1 MFMNLFYIAKKNLKR
16 KVFRTVALISS
27 IALVSGLLFAGAI
40 SMKSVMTSIVI
51 GSQRLG
57 ADLMVVPEGYEEKAR
72 TTLIAGKPSVF
83 YMPKDILEKVRRI
96 KGVKQASPQLFI
108 KSTQYPCCT
117 YVDVLLVAFEP
128 ETDFTVKPWL
138 QETIKRDLSKD
149 EVIIGGSIPVSTG
162 EKMTFFGKE
171 LTVVGSLQ
179 RTGLEYIDHAVYM
192 TMETARDLIKVSK
205 TKAYEPLNISDDLYS
220 TILVQLDE
228 KVSPERAAVFIEY
241 EIKGVKAITSQD
253 VIGTVKRQLFALLK
267 TLFGLGISL
276 WIVTIILVG
285 VVFSMIVNERQREIG
300 ILRSLGAKRSGVF
313 YLITIEAF
321 IISIIGGIT
330 GIIAGGI
337 FLLLIKEP
345 VRIAFNLPYLWP
357 GTLFVIATGLIILLI
372 SIVTGTGTALYPAMR
387 ISRMEPYEAIRMGE

>member
-1 MFMNLFYIAKKNLKR
+1 MTLLYIAKKNLKR
-16 KVFRTVALISS
+16 KPFRTSALIIS

-40 SMKSVMTSIVI
+40 SMKSVLTSIKS
-51 GSQRLG
+51 GAERLG

-72 TTLIAGKPSVF
+72 STLIAGKPSVF
-83 YMPKDILEKVRRI
+83 YMPGEVLDKVRKI

-108 KSTQYPCCT
+108 KSTSYPCCT

-138 QETIKRDLSKD
+138 QETIKRDLGKD
-149 EVIIGGSIPVSTG
+149 EVIIGASIPVSTG
-162 EKMTFFGKE
+162 EKMTFYGKE
-171 LTVVGSLQ
+171 LTVVGTLS

-192 TMETARDLIKVSK
+192 TLETARDLITVSK
-205 TKAYEPLNISDDLYS
+205 TKSYESLDIGENVYS
-220 TILVQLDE
+220 AILVQLDPNI
-228 KVSPERAAVFIEY
+228 SPERAAVFIEY

-253 VIGTVKRQLFALLK
+253 VIGTVKKQLFALLR

-300 ILRSLGAKRSGVF
+300 ILRSLGAKKSGIF

-321 IISIIGGIT
+321 IISVAGGIT
-330 GIIAGGI
+330 GIIAGGV
-337 FLLLIKEP
+337 LLLIIKDP
-345 VRIAFNLPYLWP
+345 IRIAFNLPYLWP
-357 GTLFVIATGLIILLI
+357 GPVFVIATGITILLI
-372 SIVTGTGTALYPAMR
+372 SIITGTGTALFPALR
-387 ISRMEPYEAIRMGE
+387 TSRMEPYEAIRSGE

>member
-1 MFMNLFYIAKKNLKR
+1 MTLLYIAKKNLKR
-16 KVFRTVALISS
+16 KLFRTSALIIS

-40 SMKSVMTSIVI
+40 SMKSVLTSIKL
-51 GSQRLG
+51 GAERLG
-57 ADLMVVPEGYEEKAR
+57 ADIMVVPEGYEEKAR
-72 TTLIAGKPSVF
+72 STLIAGKPSVF
-83 YMPKDILEKVRRI
+83 YMPGEVLDKVRKI

-108 KSTQYPCCT
+108 KSTSYPCCT

-128 ETDFTVKPWL
+128 ETDFTVRPWL
-138 QETIKRDLSKD
+138 QETVKRELGKD
-149 EVIIGGSIPVSTG
+149 EVIIGASIPVSTG

-171 LTVVGSLQ
+171 LTVVGSLS

-205 TKAYEPLNISDDLYS
+205 TKSFEPLDIKEDVYS
-220 TILVQLDE
+220 TILVQLDP

-253 VIGTVKRQLFALLK
+253 VIGSVKKQLFALLR

-300 ILRSLGAKRSGVF
+300 ILRSLGAKKSGVF

-330 GIIAGGI
+330 GILAGGVL
-337 FLLLIKEP
+337 LLLIKEP
-345 VRIAFNLPYLWP
+345 IRIAFNLPYLWP
-357 GTLFVIATGLIILLI
+357 GTLFVLATGIIILLI
-372 SIVTGTGTALYPAMR
+372 SIITGTGTALYPALR
-387 ISRMEPYEAIRMGE
+387 TSRMEPYEAIRSGE

>member
-1 MFMNLFYIAKKNLKR
+1 MTLLYIAKKNLKR
-16 KVFRTVALISS
+16 KLFRTSALIIS

-40 SMKSVMTSIVI
+40 SMKSVLTSIKL
-51 GSQRLG
+51 GAERLG
-57 ADLMVVPEGYEEKAR
+57 ADIMVVPEGYEEKAR
-72 TTLIAGKPSVF
+72 STLIAGKPSVF
-83 YMPKDILEKVRRI
+83 YMPGEVLDKVRKI

-108 KSTQYPCCT
+108 KSTSYPCCT

-128 ETDFTVKPWL
+128 ETDFTVRPWL
-138 QETIKRDLSKD
+138 QETVKRELGKD
-149 EVIIGGSIPVSTG
+149 EVIIGASIPVSTG

-171 LTVVGSLQ
+171 LTVVGSLS

-205 TKAYEPLNISDDLYS
+205 TKSFEPLDIKEDVYS
-220 TILVQLDE
+220 TILVQLDP
-228 KVSPERAAVFIEY
+228 KVSPDRAAVFIEY
-241 EIKGVKAITSQD
+241 EIKGIKAITSQD
-253 VIGTVKRQLFALLK
+253 VIGSVKKQLFALLR

-300 ILRSLGAKRSGVF
+300 ILRSLGAKKSGVF

-330 GIIAGGI
+330 GILAGGVL
-337 FLLLIKEP
+337 LLLIKEP
-345 VRIAFNLPYLWP
+345 IRIAFNLPYLWP
-357 GTLFVIATGLIILLI
+357 GTLFVLATGIIILLI
-372 SIVTGTGTALYPAMR
+372 SIITGTGTALYPALR
-387 ISRMEPYEAIRMGE
+387 TSRMEPYEAIRSGE

>member
-1 MFMNLFYIAKKNLKR
+1 MTLLYIAKKNLKR
-16 KVFRTVALISS
+16 KLFRTSALIIS

-40 SMKSVMTSIVI
+40 SMKSVLTSIKL
-51 GSQRLG
+51 GAERLG
-57 ADLMVVPEGYEEKAR
+57 ADIMVVPEGYEEKAR
-72 TTLIAGKPSVF
+72 STLIAGKPSVF
-83 YMPKDILEKVRRI
+83 YMPGEVLDKVRKI

-108 KSTQYPCCT
+108 KSTSYPCCT

-138 QETIKRDLSKD
+138 QETVKRELEKD
-149 EVIIGGSIPVSTG
+149 EVIIGASIPVSIG
-162 EKMTFFGKE
+162 EKMTFYGKE
-171 LTVVGSLQ
+171 LTVVGSLS

-205 TKAYEPLNISDDLYS
+205 TKSFEPLDIKEDVYS
-220 TILVQLDE
+220 TILVQLDPAI
-228 KVSPERAAVFIEY
+228 SPERAAVFIEY

-253 VIGTVKRQLFALLK
+253 VIGSVKKQLFALLR

-300 ILRSLGAKRSGVF
+300 ILRSLGAKKSGVF

-321 IISIIGGIT
+321 IISITGGIT
-330 GIIAGGI
+330 GILAGGV
-337 FLLLIKEP
+337 LLLMIKEP
-345 VRIAFNLPYLWP
+345 IRIAFNLPYLWP
-357 GTLFVIATGLIILLI
+357 GTIFVLATGIIILVI
-372 SIVTGTGTALYPAMR
+372 SIITGTGTALYPALR
-387 ISRMEPYEAIRMGE
+387 TSRMEPYEAIRSGE

>member
-1 MFMNLFYIAKKNLKR
+1 MTLLYIAKKNLKR
-16 KVFRTVALISS
+16 KLFRTSALIIS

-40 SMKSVMTSIVI
+40 SMKSVLTSIKL
-51 GSQRLG
+51 GAERLG
-57 ADLMVVPEGYEEKAR
+57 ADIMVVPEGYEEKAR
-72 TTLIAGKPSVF
+72 STLIAGKPSVF
-83 YMPKDILEKVRRI
+83 YMPGEVLEKVRKI

-108 KSTQYPCCT
+108 KSTSYPCCT

-128 ETDFTVKPWL
+128 GTDFTVRPWL
-138 QETIKRDLSKD
+138 QETVKRELGKD
-149 EVIIGGSIPVSTG
+149 EVIIGASIPVSTG

-171 LTVVGSLQ
+171 LTVVGSLS

-205 TKAYEPLNISDDLYS
+205 TKSFEPLDIEEDVYS
-220 TILVQLDE
+220 TILVQLDP

-253 VIGTVKRQLFALLK
+253 VIGSVKKQLFALLR

-300 ILRSLGAKRSGVF
+300 ILRSLGAKKSGVF

-330 GIIAGGI
+330 GILAGGVL
-337 FLLLIKEP
+337 LLLIKEP
-345 VRIAFNLPYLWP
+345 IRIAFNLPYLWP
-357 GTLFVIATGLIILLI
+357 GTVFVLATGIIILLI
-372 SIVTGTGTALYPAMR
+372 SIITGTGTALYPALR
-387 ISRMEPYEAIRMGE
+387 TSRMEPYEAIRSGE

>member
-1 MFMNLFYIAKKNLKR
+1 MTLLSLAKKNLKR
-16 KVFRTVALISS
+16 KPFRTSALIIS

-40 SMKSVMTSIVI
+40 SMKSVLTSIKL
-51 GSQRLG
+51 GAERLG
-57 ADLMVVPEGYEEKAR
+57 ADIMVVPEGYEEKAR
-72 TTLIAGKPSVF
+72 STLIAGKPSVF
-83 YMPKDILEKVRRI
+83 YMPGEVLDKVRKI

-108 KSTQYPCCT
+108 KSTSYPCCT

-138 QETIKRDLSKD
+138 QDTVKRELEKD
-149 EVIIGGSIPVSTG
+149 EVIIGASIPVSTG

-171 LTVVGSLQ
+171 LTVVGSLS

-205 TKAYEPLNISDDLYS
+205 TKSFEPLDIKEDVYS
-220 TILVQLDE
+220 TILIQLDPTI
-228 KVSPERAAVFIEY
+228 SPERAAVFIEY

-253 VIGTVKRQLFALLK
+253 VIGSVKKQLFALLR

-300 ILRSLGAKRSGVF
+300 ILRSLGAKKSGVF

-321 IISIIGGIT
+321 IISITGGIT
-330 GIIAGGI
+330 GILAGGM
-337 FLLLIKEP
+337 LLLIIKEP
-345 VRIAFNLPYLWP
+345 IRIAFNLPYLWP
-357 GTLFVIATGLIILLI
+357 GTIFVLATGIIILLI
-372 SIVTGTGTALYPAMR
+372 SIITGTGTALYPALR
-387 ISRMEPYEAIRMGE
+387 TSRMEPYEAIRSGE